1 MSLTLCAAASARCQL
16 TGSSRPLSAQPAR
29 GHQATAALASRMKS
43 LVLQVGRGPLRCPTG
58 RRWHQ
63 QAFGSTPRG
72 SGLRVRAT
80 PSPREECCGVC
91 GSGEGGG
98 GWEHNT
104 QRHTSLSL
112 FPSQDLKFNYI
123 SKEINFKVPFY
134 ARVKYVHCQVC
145 AACDSTCGSFPEPV
159 PPRQLPALCPGAP
172 PTGHLS
178 SLLTRRRRSVAHS
191 TLYHTF
197 PSNKNLGMFT
207 AQVSASGMHTAT
219 LRIEKCPLPCPL
231 HRRRFSGPPAAPS
244 SSSRD
249 RSKASTPQ

>member
-1 MSLTLCAAASARCQL
+1 MPANRLFP
-16 TGSSRPLSAQPAR
+16 SSQRPACSWSPGYCCSRVQDEVLGLAGWPWAPPLSHRQKVAPAGFREHSPGLWPGGQGHTQPQR
-29 GHQATAALASRMKS
+29 GMLWC
-43 LVLQVGRGPLRCPTG
+43 V
-58 RRWHQ
+58 
-63 QAFGSTPRG
+63 
-72 SGLRVRAT
+72 RVR
-80 PSPREECCGVC
+80 G
-91 GSGEGGG
+91 GGG

-159 PPRQLPALCPGAP
+159 PSRQLPALCPGAP